1 MKATTQKTN
10 SGTLWAIATPVAVIA
25 AIMLNTLSNFFPPG
39 GVNVGDLSN
48 TILNGVQIIPANYA
62 FAIWGLIYLGLIAY
76 SIYQFRPVREGD
88 ETLRRVDIFLIVA
101 SIAQIA
107 WIYLFTLRQFWLSVI
122 AMLVI
127 LLSLVGAYLQLDIGR
142 VQVNRDRKWFA
153 HIPFSVYL
161 GWISVATI
169 VNVAAALY
177 RTNWN
182 GWGMSPE
189 GWTAGMIIAGAVI
202 AAIIA
207 VQRTDMALTLVFVWA
222 YIAIA
227 IRQFDEP
234 TIWIT
239 AVMAAIALIAL
250 VGFGLMRHKSL
261 APGTSNR
268 SDDEPVRPI
277 R

>member
-1 MKATTQKTN
+1 MKATTQKTH
-10 SGTLWAIATPVAVIA
+10 SGTAWAIATPVAVIA
-25 AIMLNTLSNFFPPG
+25 AIVLNTLSNFFPPG
-39 GVNVGDLSN
+39 GANVGELAN

-76 SIYQFRPVREGD
+76 SVYQFRPVREGD
-88 ETLRRVDIFLIVA
+88 ETLRKVDIFLIVA
-101 SIAQIA
+101 SIAQIV

-127 LLSLVGAYLQLDIGR
+127 LVSLIGAYLQLGIGR
-142 VQVNRDRKWFA
+142 VRINRDRKWFA
-153 HIPFSVYL
+153 QIPFSVYL

-177 RTNWN
+177 RTNWSA
-182 GWGMSPE
+182 WGISPE
-189 GWTAGMIIAGAVI
+189 GWTAGMIIVGAMI

-207 VQRTDMALTLVFVWA
+207 VQRADIALTLVFVWA

-227 IRQFDEP
+227 IRQLDEP

-239 AVMAAIALIAL
+239 AVIAAIALIAL
-250 VGFGLMRHKSL
+250 LAFGTMRRKSL
-261 APGTSNR
+261 SLEASNL